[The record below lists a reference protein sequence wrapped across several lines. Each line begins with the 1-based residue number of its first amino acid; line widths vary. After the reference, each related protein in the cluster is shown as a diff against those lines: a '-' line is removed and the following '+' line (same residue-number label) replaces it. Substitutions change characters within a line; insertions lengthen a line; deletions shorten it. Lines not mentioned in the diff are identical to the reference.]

1 MKLAVEVEQ
10 LSYAYPDGTPG
21 LAGVSVHVAEGETLG
36 LIGPNGAGKST
47 LLLHLNGILSG
58 GGEVRIFG
66 ESPADLSV
74 HDAARQV
81 GLVFQNPD
89 DQLFM
94 PRVLDDVTF
103 GPFNLGLP
111 REEAEARARTALAEV
126 GMSNYACRPPHH
138 LSLGEKRRV
147 AIAAVLVMH
156 PSVLALDEPSSGL
169 DPRGRRELIGLL
181 AERPGTKIIASHDLD
196 LVRRLCDRT
205 ALMDQGQVIATSPT
219 DRLLADRA
227 LLFAHGL

>member
-181 AERPGTKIIASHDLD
+181 AERPGTKVIASHDLD